1 MPPKKLSPL
10 QRILRPSVP
19 VTLDV
24 DGEKRTFKIAFD
36 FVALGRFEEKTG
48 VNCLTDGPWV
58 KMGVGK
64 LCAMFWAG
72 TLMYQPELDS
82 QEGFLALQS
91 LLNADNSLSV
101 FEACWNAYLLYLP
114 PAEAESLRRAR
125 EEHSQEASGDSTENP
140 TPASSTPEVTGSTSG
155 PSPDSTSA
163 SLLASS
169 AN

>member
-1 MPPKKLSPL
+1 MAQKKLSPL
-10 QRILRPSVP
+10 QRILRPAVP

-24 DGEKRTFKIAFD
+24 DGEKRIFRIAFD
-36 FVALGRFEEKTG
+36 FIALGRFEEKTG

-101 FEACWNAYLLYLP
+101 FEACWQAYLLYLP
-114 PAEAESLRRAR
+114 PSEADGLRRAR
-125 EEHSQEASGDSTENP
+125 EKHTQEASGDSTENP
-140 TPASSTPEVTGSTSG
+140 TPAPSNPGGTGSTSG
-155 PSPDSTSA
+155 PSPDST
-163 SLLASS
+163 LVLPLASS